1 MTWYLTK
8 LAITAA
14 LIVSISEV
22 SKMSSFVGALLAS
35 VPLVSVLAM
44 CWIYFET
51 KDIEQISSL
60 TTSIFWLV
68 LPSLSFF
75 VVLPILLK
83 AQVPFSISMV
93 IGLVVMIGCYFA
105 TVFLLGKLGAN
116 L

>member
-1 MTWYLTK
+1 MTWYITK

-14 LIVSISEV
+14 LIVSISEIA
-22 SKMSSFVGALLAS
+22 KLSSFVGALLAS
-35 VPLVSVLAM
+35 IPLVSVLAL
-44 CWIYFET
+44 CWLYVET

-75 VVLPILLK
+75 VILPVLLK
-83 AQVPFSISMV
+83 AQIPFSISMA
-93 IGLVVMIGCYFA
+93 IGLGIMIGCYFA
-105 TVFLLGKLGAN
+105 TVFLLGRLGAN